1 MLAIRIAADV
11 QAPTMGQAVKVV
23 VICLWCA
30 KVFGA
35 IAGILP
41 AWYQT
46 EDRPTGVRLAGFVL
60 AQRVLY
66 PLEIRI
72 LRVAVRVA
80 RGVWWGP
87 TVGPEAKEL
96 REIAIEAQ
104 YPDCCD

>member
-1 MLAIRIAADV
+1 MKI
-11 QAPTMGQAVKVV
+11 KSVV
-23 VICLWCA
+23 VTCLCLCA
-30 KVFGA
+30 KKFGE

-66 PLEIRI
+66 PLEIVL
-72 LRVAVRVA
+72 LRVAVRAA
-80 RGVWWGP
+80 RGFWWGP

-96 REIAIEAQ
+96 REIAIAAISR
-104 YPDCCD
+104 